1 MKLNFETLKRKKNN
15 EKIKGETKENKE
27 FIKELNVMTKKKEKC
42 LSNQFHI
49 FIII

>member
-27 FIKELNVMTKKKEKC
+27 FIKELNAMTKKKK
-42 LSNQFHI
+42 NVY
-49 FIII
+49 

>member
-27 FIKELNVMTKKKEKC
+27 FIKELNVMTKKKK
-42 LSNQFHI
+42 NVY
-49 FIII
+49 